1 MQEIG
6 KTINEDIKF
15 IACNYE
21 KYMAFYL
28 GRHLVFLDRF
38 QFMSSSHDKLSNNLP
53 KDEFVYTDMVF
64 QDKAGLVKKKGVYP
78 YDYMDTFEMFKRK
91 RLPTKRDFYSIL
103 TEKDITDEQYSQ
115 AQNVWNTFGIQNMGE
130 YHDLYLKSDVLL
142 LLDVFENFRKTCLKH
157 KLDPCHYLTSPGLA

>member
-64 QDKAGLVKKKGVYP
+64 QDKAGL
-78 YDYMDTFEMFKRK
+78 TWILLRCLRE
-91 RLPTKRDFYSIL
+91 RDCPLNEIFI
-103 TEKDITDEQYSQ
+103 
-115 AQNVWNTFGIQNMGE
+115 AF
-130 YHDLYLKSDVLL
+130 
-142 LLDVFENFRKTCLKH
+142 
-157 KLDPCHYLTSPGLA
+157 